1 MVVGESFRVFRACS
15 SDNIFLPF
23 NGEVY
28 YSRRIWMWDFGRM
41 EERKMKRKSPRPSTN
56 QAAPPVT
63 VRKNLRTLGCTGT
76 HSNQKSKYR
85 RGVRE
90 KPKLQSQLSSQSAS
104 IQHTFLTD
112 VSDVHEMEKG
122 LLSLLND
129 FHSGKLQA
137 FGNECSIDEM
147 EHVREMQEK
156 LARLHFDLNAEVD
169 DIPVDQR
176 KRACDTNLDKLLLN
190 LEELSSSIQKLN
202 LADNQETP
210 RPSSNI

>member
-1 MVVGESFRVFRACS
+1 
-15 SDNIFLPF
+15 
-23 NGEVY
+23 
-28 YSRRIWMWDFGRM
+28 MWDFGRM

-63 VRKNLRTLGCTGT
+63 VRKNLRTLGCLGTGT

-90 KPKLQSQLSSQSAS
+90 KPKLHSQLSNQSAS

-176 KRACDTNLDKLLLN
+176 KRASDTNMDKLLLN